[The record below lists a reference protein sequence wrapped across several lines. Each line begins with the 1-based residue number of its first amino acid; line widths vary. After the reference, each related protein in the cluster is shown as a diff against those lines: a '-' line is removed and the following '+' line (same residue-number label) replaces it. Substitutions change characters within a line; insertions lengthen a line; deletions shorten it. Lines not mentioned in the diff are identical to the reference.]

1 MKKMLKMGF
10 TLVLAVSM
18 LTGCGSETK
27 TADGSEAVKET
38 TADTKGTKGSDTE
51 KTADTEK
58 KETESDETKKQ
69 SSGTETASGESG
81 KDVKLGFVCMNLGNP
96 WFVEVKKGFED
107 ACKELGVTGMVV
119 DSQYDVDKQVSDLES
134 LINDNYT
141 GIMISPI
148 DQNATS
154 ALIDKAK
161 DNNIAVSC
169 VAQSQDNA
177 DMRYIVDEYEYGS
190 IIGENAANWI
200 NENLK
205 DQEKVK
211 VAIISQDNVEAV
223 IPRGDGV
230 QETLEKMCPNV
241 EIVSRQAGDTPEA
254 GMKIIEGVLQQTPD
268 LNIVAAVND
277 SGGIGGY
284 QALVAAGFT
293 GDDPVA
299 VFSGDATDEALNA
312 MKEDNTIYRGTVDL
326 NPYGAGFESAEKLF
340 EYVKNGR
347 PTEQEDIY
355 LKPVA
360 VPLKDLLDGTYKK

>member
-1 MKKMLKMGF
+1 MKKIIAMGLMLAMTAGI
-10 TLVLAVSM
+10 LS
-18 LTGCGSETK
+18 GCSAGGSTDTTK
-27 TADGSEAVKET
+27 ADGSETVKET
-38 TADTKGTKGSDTE
+38 R
-51 KTADTEK
+51 
-58 KETESDETKKQ
+58 KETTTQ
-69 SSGTETASGESG
+69 ANGTEADAGAKEDAAEIDV
-81 KDVKLGFVCMNLGNP
+81 KDIKLGFVCMNLGNP
-96 WFVEVKKGFED
+96 WFVEVKKGFEA
-107 ACKELGVTGMVV
+107 ACEELGVTGMVV

-134 LINDNYT
+134 LINDNYN

-148 DQNATS
+148 DQNAT
-154 ALIDKAK
+154 ADLVDKAK
-161 DNNIAVSC
+161 EKDIAVSC
-169 VAQSQDNA
+169 VAQSQDNS
-177 DMRYIVDEYEYGS
+177 DMRYIVNEYEYGS

-223 IPRGDGV
+223 IPRGDGL

-268 LNIVAAVND
+268 LNVVAAVND

-293 GDDPVA
+293 GDDKVA

-326 NPYGAGFESAEKLF
+326 YPYRAGYESAKKLF
-340 EYVKNGR
+340 EYVQKGR
-347 PTEQEDIY
+347 PEKQEDIF
-355 LKPVA
+355 LEPVA